1 MRLAALVLAAT
12 VTAGSADAL
21 RFSIDLD
28 FSNGT
33 VITGP
38 GGIGSGLL
46 DAFEVGNPSN
56 VLGQV
61 GVSAYLPDGSDAY
74 AVVFDTAETSNS
86 DNDLQNAPF
95 TAGPQTVTGITSPVG
110 ADQNVLIIQ
119 NMDQNPAGC
128 DSGLCTTPNDNAGGG
143 RLFFDFTPLST
154 GGITALE
161 IPLFEIQSNESVRF
175 HLFDGSVFTL
185 DSTLLGN
192 GIGDDASGIVDVAA
206 FIGGYSS
213 DINPINVTGLELIFK
228 NSAAVGLDNF
238 VGEVAPV
245 PIPAGLPLALAG
257 LGALAAL
264 RRRACAEA

>member
-1 MRLAALVLAAT
+1 MRLAAIVLAAT
-12 VTAGSADAL
+12 VTAGTADAL

-46 DAFEVGNPSN
+46 NAFEVGNPSN
-56 VLGQV
+56 IIGQV

-86 DNDLQNAPF
+86 DADLQNAPF
-95 TAGPQTVTGITSPVG
+95 TAGPQAVTGITSPVG

-119 NMDQNPAGC
+119 NTGANPAGC
-128 DSGLCTTPNDNAGGG
+128 DIGICTTPNDNRDGG
-143 RLFFDFTPLST
+143 RLFFDFTPLSS

-161 IPLFEIQSNESVRF
+161 VPLFEIESNEELRF
-175 HLFDGSVFTL
+175 HLVDGTSFAL
-185 DSTLLGN
+185 DSTLLGQ
-192 GIGDDASGIVDVAA
+192 GIGDDASGIVDVAS
-206 FIGGYSS
+206 FIAGYSARV
-213 DINPINVTGLELIFK
+213 NPSNVSGMELIFQ

-245 PIPAGLPLALAG
+245 PLPMGLPLALAG

-264 RRRACAEA
+264 RRRTA